1 MPLHPN
7 LTSGYGVSIIYTET
21 HTFTFQIDFH
31 TQDRCKEKKNI
42 ERKFTLAA
50 KKTKNKTKQKTQR
63 KRLQRLFETNKTTNK
78 RKAVYC
84 HYEKILSYT
93 SLGYINIFFVT
104 IK

>member
-7 LTSGYGVSIIYTET
+7 LTSGYGVSILYTET

-31 TQDRCKEKKNI
+31 TQDRCKEKNNK
-42 ERKFTLAA
+42 ERKIYSGCL
-50 KKTKNKTKQKTQR
+50 KNPKPNKKTQR

-93 SLGYINIFFVT
+93 SLGFINIFFVT